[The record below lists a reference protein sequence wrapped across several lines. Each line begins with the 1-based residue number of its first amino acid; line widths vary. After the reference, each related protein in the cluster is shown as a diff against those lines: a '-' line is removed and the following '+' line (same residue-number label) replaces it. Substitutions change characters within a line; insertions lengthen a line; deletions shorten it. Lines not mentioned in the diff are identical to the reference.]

1 MVKVDS
7 KSYLSDFST
16 VGYNLLKVSS
26 DEHLKVAVMLKIC
39 FFSKTLFSLSG
50 VRCPKG
56 VNKPPPQCF
65 KYCDYESF

>member
-16 VGYNLLKVSS
+16 VGYNLLKVSV
-26 DEHLKVAVMLKIC
+26 DEHLKVAVIVKIC
-39 FFSKTLFSLSG
+39 FSKILFSLSLSG

-56 VNKPPPQCF
+56 VN
-65 KYCDYESF
+65 